1 MIAHPSA
8 PPGAAKSLLGSQ
20 PRDELMLG
28 AACPGATMSAVRIEP
43 LSPTIGAEVQ
53 GVDLAQALD
62 DHGYTT
68 IRAAFHR
75 HLLLRFPA
83 QRLSETEQIAFS
95 RRFGELQVHVLD
107 QYRHPQHPEVYV
119 LSNVDRETGRT
130 IGHHPDKGTLAWHS
144 DLSFQRRPALATILY
159 GIETPSV
166 GGETQ
171 FADMISAYEA
181 LDAAMKHRLDGMRAV
196 HDLDV
201 SRRRMGEPP
210 MTPEQRRRAPPVS
223 HPVVRT
229 HPDTGRKAL
238 YVSGHVSHI
247 EGLPDLESASLVERL
262 MAHATLPRFVY
273 SYRWRQGDVVMWDNR
288 CTMHRATAYDTS
300 GERRVIHRT
309 VVISDV
315 PV

>member
-1 MIAHPSA
+1 MTHERN
-8 PPGAAKSLLGSQ
+8 G
-20 PRDELMLG
+20 R
-28 AACPGATMSAVRIEP
+28 TVRVER
-43 LSPTIGAEVQ
+43 LSPTMGAEVG
-53 GVDLAQALD
+53 GVDLSHALD
-62 DHGYTT
+62 DDSFAAV
-68 IRAAFHR
+68 RDAFHR
-75 HLLLRFPA
+75 HLLLRFPE
-83 QRLSETEQIAFS
+83 QRLNEAEQVAFS

-107 QYRHPQHPEVYV
+107 QYRHPQYPEVYV

-159 GIETPSV
+159 GIETPSI

-171 FADMISAYEA
+171 FADMVAAYEA
-181 LDAAMKHRLDGMRAV
+181 LDAAMKRRIQTLRAV

-201 SRRRMGEPP
+201 SRGRMGEPP
-210 MTPEQRRRAPPVS
+210 MTPEQRRQAPPVS
-223 HPVVRT
+223 HPLVRT
-229 HPDTGRKAL
+229 HPDSGRRAL

-247 EGLPDLESASLVERL
+247 EGLPENESASLFAQL
-262 MAHATLPRFVY
+262 MAHATQPRFVY

-300 GERRVIHRT
+300 AERRVIHRT
-309 VVISDV
+309 VVLGDV